1 MTTEPWLLSGRYSL
15 GDLLGSGGTASVF
28 RARDTLTD
36 DIVAIKILH
45 PAFSES
51 EGAREA
57 LFAEAMAVASIDHPN
72 IVRVDA
78 VGVHEA
84 GGVKQAW
91 IAEELAP
98 GVNLGEHLAS
108 VGRMPARAALAV
120 ADGVLRALETA
131 HAAGLVHRDISPS
144 NIIVDP
150 DGTGMLTPDDVRLVD
165 FGLADVAGRSTLGTS
180 GLLEKMDVDADNA
193 SMDPSGDGREVGV
206 VGNVNYLS
214 PEQARGGVVGPQG
227 DLYQLGAVIYTMVT
241 GAVPYPRATPD
252 QTMRAHISAPP
263 PVPSALVRGVPR
275 DVDRLVAR
283 SMVKSVD
290 ARYPSATV
298 MLADV
303 RRAVAPVQVENATL
317 LLPAGAVV
325 DEMTTVL
332 GSVQGGVEEAAQYS
346 GSAVPSSD
354 SPARR
359 LRRGPRVT
367 GTAIASVLATVTIV
381 ALLVW
386 GVAANQIGRAGAA
399 ASASASASEPVR
411 AEPSPTTAP
420 TRALVPTSAPTS
432 TLTPTPTMPAAVS
445 VPTVTGLSVTDAS
458 RAITE
463 SGLTVAGAVAR
474 DAAAVANAVL
484 GTDPEGGLSVAP
496 GTAVTVFV
504 ASGSNVV
511 PLTAGMS
518 AVNAAAIVQGAG
530 FSVGNAATL
539 SMGAQ
544 ISGTIPTAGSRI
556 TVGSIVTLTVAAT
569 PSPTPSTTPSPA
581 SPTSTP
587 AAG

>member
-1 MTTEPWLLSGRYSL
+1 MSSEPWLLSGRYAL

-98 GVNLGEHLAS
+98 GMNLGEYLAN

-131 HAAGLVHRDISPS
+131 HAVGLVHRDISPS

-150 DGTGMLTPDDVRLVD
+150 DGTGIVTPDDVRLVD

-180 GLLEKMDVDADNA
+180 GLLGKTDVDADGVRT
-193 SMDPSGDGREVGV
+193 DPSGDGREVGI

-290 ARYPSATV
+290 ARYASAAV

-303 RRAVAPVQVENATL
+303 RRAVAPVEVENATL
-317 LLPAGAVV
+317 LLPAGAAV

-332 GSVQGGVEEAAQYS
+332 GSVEGGVDGTQQLGLPA
-346 GSAVPSSD
+346 PSSA
-354 SPARR
+354 SPVRR
-359 LRRGPRVT
+359 QRRASRVT

-386 GVAANQIGRAGAA
+386 GVVANQIGRAGAA
-399 ASASASASEPVR
+399 ASVSASTSERVLD
-411 AEPSPTTAP
+411 EPSPTTAP
-420 TRALVPTSAPTS
+420 TRVLAPTSASIP
-432 TLTPTPTMPAAVS
+432 TPTPTPTVPAAVTI
-445 VPTVTGLSVTDAS
+445 PTVTGLSVTDAS
-458 RAITE
+458 RAIAD
-463 SGLTVAGAVAR
+463 SGLTVASTVAR
-474 DAAAVANAVL
+474 DAAAAANGVL
-484 GTDPEGGLSVAP
+484 GTDPAGGVNVAP
-496 GTAVTVFV
+496 GTAVTIFF
-504 ASGSNVV
+504 ASGSNTV
-511 PLTAGMS
+511 PATAGMS
-518 AVNAAAIVQGAG
+518 AVNAATAVQAAG
-530 FSVGNAATL
+530 FLVGNAATL
-539 SMGAQ
+539 PMGAQ
-544 ISGTIPTAGSRI
+544 ISGTTPTAGARI

-569 PSPTPSTTPSPA
+569 PSPTPSTPPSPA
-581 SPTSTP
+581 SPTPTP